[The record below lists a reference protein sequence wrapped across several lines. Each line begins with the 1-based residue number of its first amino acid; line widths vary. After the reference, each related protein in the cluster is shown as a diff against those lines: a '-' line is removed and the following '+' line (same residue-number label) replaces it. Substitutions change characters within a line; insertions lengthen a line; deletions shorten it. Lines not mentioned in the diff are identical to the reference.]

1 MLYIGWTELC
11 RNRQA
16 SVTFRFIPWQLFN
29 CLWQHSAHTSPQ
41 VKSLL
46 QMSHIIVMWVF
57 WGLRMPHVEFMRHS
71 VH

>member
-1 MLYIGWTELC
+1 
-11 RNRQA
+11 
-16 SVTFRFIPWQLFN
+16 LFN